1 MSEGLQVAEEAG
13 LNHWVALFGANL
25 AVFVLGCSLHN
36 YMPIFIMLRIVKHLS
51 RFELQFISSV
61 AAATSCLIVS
71 YWGQQSAASAC
82 QCQQS
87 EGRQI
92 ARQSGAKNRTRES
105 GV

>member
-13 LNHWVALFGANL
+13 LTHWVALFGAIVVARATNL
-25 AVFVLGCSLHN
+25 AVFVLGCGLHN
-36 YMPIFIMLRIVKHLS
+36 YMPIFIMLRNVKYLS

-71 YWGQQSAASAC
+71 YWGQQSAACAC

-87 EGRQI
+87 EGR
-92 ARQSGAKNRTRES
+92 
-105 GV
+105 